1 MLQIPGAGHLLPL
14 EQPDRLA
21 DALIGWLAR
30 TAEVN
35 EYYVAGRAVP
45 HHVHHAELAE
55 RLVVQRDA
63 GRAVVLD
70 IRAPA
75 GRA

>member
-1 MLQIPGAGHLLPL
+1 MDQEHTAALGVMVEVLGEERELPAA
-14 EQPDRLA
+14 RR
-21 DALIGWLAR
+21 IG
-30 TAEVN
+30 
-35 EYYVAGRAVP
+35 VAGLAVP